1 MFGLSHR
8 LWWPPEL
15 TEQLQITGRLF
26 IYLYTSYIN
35 LYTPD
40 QICAGFSSIL
50 SFKGGNNLLV
60 FPRNFLG
67 EKIPRGEDNPK
78 SGWWFFLKLKPNP
91 GITETLIS
99 QSQKP
104 RFSVSVR
111 VWCFFFSTD
120 RFGNSPHVGS
130 WLYEWRLFVYFDHPD
145 LRNAQMRSLLTCT
158 RLRCQP
164 LVVASCWK
172 KLRACHNVASLRNIT
187 KMPTSRNLSSD
198 SFMHSFGSLW
208 KTWSWSICLL
218 TTLECMGKPFK
229 KNGQQK
235 THRGVCVIWRH
246 HPKKNHLKK
255 TSTSNLVTIGKKL

>member
-111 VWCFFFSTD
+111 VWCFFLVQTVLETVRTSDPDFMNDAFSCTLTILTWETLRWD
-120 RFGNSPHVGS
+120 RC
-130 WLYEWRLFVYFDHPD
+130 WLAPAWDV
-145 LRNAQMRSLLTCT
+145 
-158 RLRCQP
+158 
-164 LVVASCWK
+164 
-172 KLRACHNVASLRNIT
+172 
-187 KMPTSRNLSSD
+187 NLSSL
-198 SFMHSFGSLW
+198 HHV
-208 KTWSWSICLL
+208 
-218 TTLECMGKPFK
+218 GK
-229 KNGQQK
+229 N
-235 THRGVCVIWRH
+235 
-246 HPKKNHLKK
+246 
-255 TSTSNLVTIGKKL
+255 SELVTMWLLYGISPKCPHQGTYHQILSCIPSEACGRLGLEAFAC